1 MTDLTYP
8 KGRTALLLIDPY
20 NDFLADDGKL
30 WRQIAATKGAQGLHD
45 HMTAVIDAA
54 RGAGVTVFIVPHH
67 RYAPGD
73 LDHWDHP
80 SPYLQASARGL
91 VCEKGGKGG
100 EWHPD
105 FAPRPGDVL
114 VAEHWS
120 SGFSG
125 TDLDM
130 MLKQRKA
137 THVILIG
144 LAANTC
150 VEGTGRSASEL
161 GYHVTLVRDATAAF
175 SDEALH
181 AAHDINGP
189 TYAHAIV
196 SSDEVIAALS
206 EN

>member
-1 MTDLTYP
+1 MTELSYP
-8 KGRTALLLIDPY
+8 KDRTALLLIDPY

-30 WRQIAATKGAQGLHD
+30 WQRVAGTKGAEGLHG
-45 HMTAVIDAA
+45 HMKSVIVAA
-54 RGAGVTVFIVPHH
+54 RAAGITVFIVPHH

-80 SPYLQASARGL
+80 NPYIQASARGL
-91 VCEKGGKGG
+91 VFEKGGKGG

-105 FAPRPGDVL
+105 FTPQLGDVI

-189 TYAHAIV
+189 TYANAIV
-196 SSDEVIAALS
+196 TSDEVIAALS
-206 EN
+206 AT